1 MEHVVYILG
10 AGFSAPLGIPVMS
23 NFIEKSKDLYFSE
36 PEKFSHFQSIY
47 DSIQKMSFIK
57 NYYNTDLFNIEEI
70 LSLIEM
76 ENVTNQDLKKESFTQ
91 FLTDVIENY
100 TPKITP
106 YNNGNLPGNWNDWL
120 FGQGDYSSYG
130 YFVSELL
137 RILYKKQN
145 DTQINSS
152 FSNSET
158 KYSIITLN
166 YDLVIENG
174 INYIEKHYKSATHKI
189 EVIKGIKLEEEI
201 LNEPFYISKLHGC
214 IENGSIVPPTWRKD
228 TNEATQNSWILAKK
242 LLESANH
249 IRILGYSLPITDS
262 YLKYLFKSSI
272 VNTKH
277 LKSLDIIN
285 LDNTLEQETEKRY
298 KDFISFNK
306 LRYVNRNLKMYL
318 NEIATHSKKG
328 MKDNKINSIE
338 EVHNTFMLM
347 NM

>member
-23 NFIEKSKDLYFSE
+23 NFIEKSKDLYFSD

-76 ENVTNQDLKKESFTQ
+76 ENVTNQDLKKESFTN

-100 TPKITP
+100 TPKLTL
-106 YNNGNLPGNWNDWL
+106 YDNGNLPGNWYDWL

-137 RILYKKQN
+137 RCSYRKQN
-145 DTQINSS
+145 KQVDS
-152 FSNSET
+152 FFNNSET

-166 YDLVIENG
+166 YDLVVENG
-174 INYIEKHYKSATHKI
+174 INYIEKYYKPVTHSLD
-189 EVIKGIKLEEEI
+189 VIKGIKLEEEI

-228 TNEATQNSWILAKK
+228 TSETTQSSWILAKK

-285 LDNTLEQETEKRY
+285 LDYTEETKNRY

-306 LRYVNRNLKMYL
+306 LRYVNRNLKMYID
-318 NEIATHSKKG
+318 EIAAVSRKG
-328 MKDNKINSIE
+328 IESGRLNSIE
-338 EVHNTFMLM
+338 EVHNRFMLI
-347 NM
+347 NT